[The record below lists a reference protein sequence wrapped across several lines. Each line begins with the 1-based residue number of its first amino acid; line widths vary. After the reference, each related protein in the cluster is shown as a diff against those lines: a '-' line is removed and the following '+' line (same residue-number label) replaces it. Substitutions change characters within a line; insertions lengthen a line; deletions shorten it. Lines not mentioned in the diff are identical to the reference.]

1 VISRAIKPKKGWNID
16 TVTRIG
22 QDVFSSGYYLTTNS
36 RIAKIDLLIEDI
48 DERIS
53 QLEAEERQAAEALA
67 RSKKASMQFSGIAE
81 DKDLAGALWHALETT
96 PPTVGYVYLKRWTMP
111 DGSCWFKV
119 GITNNPDRRE
129 TEQNVLPVAA
139 ESIACVD
146 VGSMDRARAIEAV
159 IHQVLE
165 EQRIT
170 DANNRE
176 LFHLSAQQ
184 ASAVKAVLEKLE

>member
-1 VISRAIKPKKGWNID
+1 MS
-16 TVTRIG
+16 
-22 QDVFSSGYYLTTNS
+22 
-36 RIAKIDLLIEDI
+36 
-48 DERIS
+48 
-53 QLEAEERQAAEALA
+53 
-67 RSKKASMQFSGIAE
+67 
-81 DKDLAGALWHALETT
+81 
-96 PPTVGYVYLKRWTMP
+96 

-139 ESIACVD
+139 ETIACVD
-146 VGSMDRARAIEAV
+146 VGSMDRARAIEAA

-184 ASAVKAVLEKLE
+184 ASAVKAVLERLE